1 MKKQA
6 LLAAVVLMGVFLT
19 AVFCSEC
26 FAEDTASLDS
36 QPTETRYHFV
46 LFWKHQDTATD
57 LARQN
62 LKTFAAQG
70 QRELI
75 VSDVRVGDPARQDLV
90 NKYGV
95 SRAPMPLVLAIA
107 PNGAVTEAIMSPI
120 DGTKLTKAIVSP
132 GAADCLKGV
141 QDRKIVF
148 VCVRDEQIDAGEMAL
163 EGVRQFATDDNY
175 REATRIVQIAPTDTQ
190 EVEFLQQL
198 KIDPGTTSPVTVMV
212 APSGGMLGKYAG
224 ATKKAEFVQ
233 ALSASQSGCCPGGK
247 CEAGGCCPAE

>member
-6 LLAAVVLMGVFLT
+6 LLAAPVLMGVILT
-19 AVFCSEC
+19 AVSYNAC
-26 FAEDTASLDS
+26 FAEDTAKLDS
-36 QPTETRYHFV
+36 KPPETRYHFV
-46 LFWKHQDTATD
+46 LFWKHQDTATE

-62 LKTFAAQG
+62 LNTFAAQR
-70 QRELI
+70 QRALI

-90 NKYGV
+90 KQYGV

-107 PNGAVTEAIMSPI
+107 PNGAVTEAIMSPV
-120 DGTKLTKAIVSP
+120 DDKKLSKAIVSP

-148 VCVRDEQIDAGEMAL
+148 VCVRDEQIDAGGIAL
-163 EGVRQFATDDNY
+163 EGVRQFVADDNY
-175 REATRIVQIAPTDTQ
+175 REATRIVQIAPTDAQ

-212 APSGGMLGKYAG
+212 APSGGMLGKYVG
-224 ATKKAEFVQ
+224 STNKAEFVQ

-247 CEAGGCCPAE
+247 CGAGGCCPAK